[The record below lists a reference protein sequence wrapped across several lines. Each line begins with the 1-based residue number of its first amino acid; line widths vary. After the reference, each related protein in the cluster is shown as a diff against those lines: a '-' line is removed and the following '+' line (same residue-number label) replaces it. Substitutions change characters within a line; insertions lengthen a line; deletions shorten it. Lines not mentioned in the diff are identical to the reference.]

1 MLRVAAVCLLVA
13 SVSAI
18 RFPSDREKIE
28 EWAKWTMV
36 RQLEEATPV
45 GLDLAHVSV
54 VYRHGDRSPTSAM
67 PGDKTTEE
75 FWTFGGGGWGEL
87 SPIGMRQLYK
97 LGKKLY
103 GRYADGSKFLS
114 DTYKAKEM
122 FVHCTD
128 KNRTVV
134 SAMSNLAGMYSRPKA
149 QVNNDYPD
157 GGYPVYSA
165 AILTEFFI
173 DRRAGGTDEVFR
185 VLYHDSENS
194 DFRVITP
201 YVEGCTDDYCPVEV
215 LERLAA
221 KYAPPG
227 GIDAFCQQRI
237 AM

>member
-45 GLDLAHVSV
+45 GLDLAHV
-54 VYRHGDRSPTSAM
+54 YRHGDRSPTSAM

-97 LGKKLY
+97 LGKKL
-103 GRYADGSKFLS
+103 
-114 DTYKAKEM
+114 M